1 MDDFGLYGTLAYLE
15 VGDDGGLLVRTD
27 KGFTYDIQTKYPVL
41 ANPYDK
47 WIKLAR
53 EVKSSA
59 GPDGFIKVYV
69 NDVLKVNESR
79 PTLPHLTA
87 TNRLKF
93 GIYNVFMVR
102 ALEPYFTQVV
112 YFDSVSKIVR

>member
-1 MDDFGLYGTLAYLE
+1 MPLRST
-15 VGDDGGLLVRTD
+15 GD
-27 KGFTYDIQTKYPVL
+27 PC
-41 ANPYDK
+41 DK
-47 WIKLAR
+47 WIKLAW
-53 EVKSSA
+53 EINSSV

-69 NDVLKVNESR
+69 ANVLKVNESK

-87 TNRLKF
+87 TSRLKF

-112 YFDSVSKIVR
+112 YLDSVSEIVR